1 MALIIASIKNQE
13 SLGAA
18 ATTFTEDI
26 RFGYNTTAF
35 HLNVFSLKDSGT
47 AATPQN
53 LVDKITRVKLNT
65 LNGTPESTIDM
76 DDLFDA
82 NAQIWGIPRYM
93 STLTST
99 DNIPHAFGVQLPM
112 SAQPMDATKNFGMPA
127 GQGVQFVYDTAAD
140 VTQDF
145 DGYTTD
151 LTVEGLDSQDKPNS
165 LGYLRY
171 QQDAFTASAVG
182 ESRETKIGTA
192 KRLCG
197 VYNFQTTSFDDL
209 AASAAFDVTGIR
221 NQQITS
227 SDQVQFEYKPSRTW
241 SMMKIPQNDDIS
253 TAGASIKNVLDTGNF
268 WADFGIGNDSAKIG
282 LNIAGNANVSVKT
295 TAGVAEALRVMPIT
309 LV

>member
-13 SLGAA
+13 SLGTT

-35 HLNVFSLKDSGT
+35 HMNVFALKNSGT
-47 AATPQN
+47 AATVQN

-76 DDLFDA
+76 DYLYDA
-82 NAQIWGIPRYM
+82 NAQIWGIPRYT
-93 STLTST
+93 SVLTST
-99 DNIPHAFGVQLPM
+99 DNIPHAFGVVLPM
-112 SAQPMDATKNFGMPA
+112 SANPQDPTKNFGMPA

-140 VTQDF
+140 VSQDF

-151 LTVEGLDSQDKPNS
+151 LTVEGLDSADKPNS

-182 ESRETKIGTA
+182 EVRETKIGTA

-197 VYNFQTTSFDDL
+197 VYNFQTTSFNDL
-209 AASAAFDVTGIR
+209 AAAAAFDVTGIR
-221 NQQITS
+221 TQQITS
-227 SDQVQFEYKPSRTW
+227 SDQVQFEYKPSRSW
-241 SMMKIPQNDDIS
+241 SMQRVPQLE
-253 TAGASIKNVLDTGNF
+253 TYAAGAAITNVLDDGNF
-268 WADFGIGNDSAKIG
+268 WADFGILNDSARVG
-282 LNIAGNANVSVKT
+282 LNVAGNPNVSVKT

>member
-1 MALIIASIKNQE
+1 MPLIIASIKLQE
-13 SLGAA
+13 SLGTG

-35 HLNVFSLKDSGT
+35 HLNVFALKDAGT
-47 AATPQN
+47 AATVQN
-53 LVDKITRVKLNT
+53 LVDKITRIKLNT
-65 LNGTPESTIDM
+65 LNGTPESTIDT

-82 NAQIWGIPRYM
+82 NAQIWGIPRY
-93 STLTST
+93 TTVLTST

-112 SAQPMDATKNFGMPA
+112 SAQPMDPTKNFGMPA
-127 GQGVQFVYDTAAD
+127 NQGVQFVYDTAAD
-140 VTQDF
+140 VSQDF

-151 LTVEGLDSQDKPNS
+151 LTVEGLDTGDKPNS

-171 QQDAFTASAVG
+171 QQDTHTPGAVG
-182 ESRETKIGTA
+182 EVRETKIGTA

-197 VYNFQTTSFDDL
+197 VYNFQTTSFNDL
-209 AASAAFDVTGIR
+209 AAGAAFDVTGIR

-227 SDQVQFEYKPSRTW
+227 SDQVQFEYKSSRSW
-241 SMMKIPQNDDIS
+241 SMERIPQTDDF
-253 TAGASIKNVLDTGNF
+253 TAAAVIKNVLDDGNF
-268 WADFGIGNDSAKIG
+268 WADFGILNDSAKVG

-295 TAGVAEALRVMPIT
+295 TAGVAEATRVMPIT